1 MDNYNYPVGADNESA
16 PWNQKETPEIELTCD
31 TCITLRKNVVI
42 TTTQYDVER
51 CDEDGSVNKEY
62 VGDYKDLVSA
72 MREQH
77 YSLTKLLEILAFYIN
92 YDLNNPC
99 GVIFGCEKHELKR
112 ILDDCTGW
120 IEDYVEIEGFE
131 I

>member
-1 MDNYNYPVGADNESA
+1 MGADNESA

-42 TTTQYDVER
+42 TTTQYDIER

-62 VGDYKDLVSA
+62 IGSYKDLVDA

-77 YSLTKLLEILAFYIN
+77 YSLTQLLEKLAFYIQ
-92 YDLNNPC
+92 YDLDNPPESLTNY
-99 GVIFGCEKHELKR
+99 GKQELKKMF
-112 ILDDCTGW
+112 DDCTGW